1 MVLRL
6 RQSRRRQMNQNK
18 CRRGEYAYVNSAFC
32 ACRPFPGGRAK
43 TPAEGGGCSVAAE
56 GGSCSVAAEGGNGS
70 DDEAMGGDKAA
81 PVGGSLSAE
90 AEGGCGKPTASQY
103 VRINQEP
110 TTQCQSK
117 GSKIGF
123 YSQDVTG
130 PTGTTW

>member
-1 MVLRL
+1 MCGPF
-6 RQSRRRQMNQNK
+6 SGA
-18 CRRGEYAYVNSAFC
+18 RG
-32 ACRPFPGGRAK
+32 R
-43 TPAEGGGCSVAAE
+43 TPAEGGWSDAAA
-56 GGSCSVAAEGGNGS
+56 GGIGS
-70 DDEAMGGDKAA
+70 DDDAAGGDKAA

-103 VRINQEP
+103 VRIKQEP
-110 TTQCQSK
+110 KTQCQSK